1 MSTTTPMNT
10 DPTPSCRYEINSKNT
25 NEKKVPLEEL
35 DHTIYKNT
43 NLVVFSTSE
52 KRLPIWIDV
61 LKRRY
66 IYDLEG
72 NNRVMTGY
80 EETDNVNEKSKCE
93 KIVLSLAS
101 KASLEN
107 IITITITI
115 STGRIKIEGHSIK
128 KWGKHEFALLIE
140 TYKLFWPW
148 QDGRHKRYNSV
159 LWRPTPK
166 TSMEFLIGKRSQKP
180 RVTPTGEKSLLA
192 MKSSLSTLEA
202 DFVEFAQST
211 KKEIQ
216 NLTETLTKKDQEIE
230 LLRNDLN
237 QTKPK
242 LKASNLLVTSPYNK
256 WRWKLNSRIYK
267 RNTKF

>member
-128 KWGKHEFALLIE
+128 EWEKHEFALLIE
-140 TYKLFWPW
+140 LIDCSDLDKMDATNDTTQFFDAVFQKHPCNSSSTK
-148 QDGRHKRYNSV
+148 DHKI
-159 LWRPTPK
+159 P
-166 TSMEFLIGKRSQKP
+166 E
-180 RVTPTGEKSLLA
+180 VTPTGEKSLMA
-192 MKSSLSTLEA
+192 MKYSLSTLEA
-202 DFVEFAQST
+202 A
-211 KKEIQ
+211 
-216 NLTETLTKKDQEIE
+216 TL
-230 LLRNDLN
+230 
-237 QTKPK
+237 
-242 LKASNLLVTSPYNK
+242 SNLPKTRRK
-256 WRWKLNSRIYK
+256 RYK
-267 RNTKF
+267 ISQKH